1 MKNIEEIKIESWGF
15 GVGDWPF
22 KEFLRRLGQHKIDE
36 CMDIVPLTVDYEK
49 IKIQKDLL
57 D

>member
-1 MKNIEEIKIESWGF
+1 MKNIEEIKIEA
-15 GVGDWPF
+15 F
-22 KEFLRRLGQHKIDE
+22 KEFLRRLGQHKIGE
-36 CMDIVPLTVDYEK
+36 CMDIIPLTVDYDK